1 MNSEQRK
8 DLSDIPLEVLIEEV
22 ESRKSAEIEILVSQ
36 INSSLKKL
44 KILVGNSPYNKFLQ
58 DEDGDR
64 WEILEFFVQKRED
77 KIIDVYYLDKRIDKE

>member
-1 MNSEQRK
+1 MNSEQRR

-44 KILVGNSPYNKFLQ
+44 KILLGNSPYNKFLLE
-58 DEDGDR
+58 EDGDR
-64 WEILEFFVQKRED
+64 WEILEFFIQKRED
-77 KIIDVYYLDKRIDKE
+77 KIIDVYYSDKKIDE